1 MDGESANERE
11 DSNDDVS
18 REVEIG
24 ERDERGTFEQQM
36 HIEVFIRLRL
46 SRSPYLPLYRR
57 PQAIASNSVAGV
69 TVTRGPLVALH
80 LQHTSSPPVASLHLS
95 SISSQHSQGEDQT
108 VDHEST
114 ITLWLNNKFLKNKKR
129 TCDIKRM
136 SRLKMQEPHVTGT
149 KSFARLAEEEATKN
163 DDVAS
168 DSTNTQGT
176 ESEKDTS
183 ASSSTE
189 SQIVQQQNAN
199 PLIRTPKVP
208 PSPIPT
214 GNYNVSPE
222 QLASMTRDHDM
233 SALQNFDGVKGLSE
247 MLKTNPDKGIDD
259 DESNILD
266 RKNVFGSNTYPRK
279 KGRSFWRFLLDACR
293 DTTLIILMVA
303 DAASLG
309 LGIKT
314 EGIKEGWYDGGS
326 IALAVIIVIVVT
338 AISDYKQSLQFQN
351 LNEEK
356 QNIHLEVVR
365 GGRRIEISIFDIVV
379 GDVIPLKIGDQVPA
393 DGVLI
398 SGHSLSI
405 DESSMT
411 GESKIVHKD
420 HKNPFLM
427 SGCKVADGYGTML
440 ATSVGIHTEWG
451 LLMASIS
458 EDNGEEKPLQ
468 VRLNG
473 VATFIGIVGLVVA
486 VSVLVILLV
495 RFFTGH
501 TEDDE
506 GRIEFIAGLAYS
518 MRKMMSD
525 KALVSC
531 IICSDK
537 TGTLTLNMVPNNLSM
552 VPNNSPL
559 GNRRSSSES
568 HHNNGNYFLPD

>member
-1 MDGESANERE
+1 MWVNEIPNLKFINVPKLGCIAINLK
-11 DSNDDVS
+11 SQ
-18 REVEIG
+18 IA
-24 ERDERGTFEQQM
+24 TP
-36 HIEVFIRLRL
+36 VFTRLQL

-57 PQAIASNSVAGV
+57 PQTIASNSIVGVAL
-69 TVTRGPLVALH
+69 TRGPLVAPH

-95 SISSQHSQGEDQT
+95 YDEFPVVMYFGIINRRHCKIATNYSTFHLLEAQSHQQHSQGEDQT

-149 KSFARLAEEEATKN
+149 KYFARLAEEDATKN
-163 DDVAS
+163 DDVYPSRGEIFRIAHTRKDGS
-168 DSTNTQGT
+168 IVNENVATILADYLFQQHG
-176 ESEKDTS
+176 EKTDG
-183 ASSSTE
+183 
-189 SQIVQQQNAN
+189 
-199 PLIRTPKVP
+199 TPKVP

-279 KGRSFWRFLLDACR
+279 KGRSFW
-293 DTTLIILMVA
+293 
-303 DAASLG
+303 
-309 LGIKT
+309 
-314 EGIKEGWYDGGS
+314 GIKEGWYAGGS

-338 AISDYKQSLQFQN
+338 
-351 LNEEK
+351 EK

-405 DESSMT
+405 DESSIT
-411 GESKIVHKD
+411 GETKIVHKD

-440 ATSVGIHTEWG
+440 ATSVRIRTEWG

-458 EDNGEEKPLQ
+458 EDNDEETPLQ
-468 VRLNG
+468 
-473 VATFIGIVGLVVA
+473 
-486 VSVLVILLV
+486 ILLT
-495 RFFTGH
+495 RFFTGY

-506 GRIEFIAGLAYS
+506 GRIEFIAG
-518 MRKMMSD
+518 
-525 KALVSC
+525 
-531 IICSDK
+531 K
-537 TGTLTLNMVPNNLSM
+537 TGVGDAVDGAIKIFTVAVCIYYLLST
-552 VPNNSPL
+552 
-559 GNRRSSSES
+559 
-568 HHNNGNYFLPD
+568 

>member
-1 MDGESANERE
+1 MWVNEIPNIKFINVPKLGCIAINLK
-11 DSNDDVS
+11 SQ
-18 REVEIG
+18 I
-24 ERDERGTFEQQM
+24 TAP
-36 HIEVFIRLRL
+36 VFIRLRL

-57 PQAIASNSVAGV
+57 PQAIASNSIAGIAL
-69 TVTRGPLVALH
+69 TRGPLVALH

-95 SISSQHSQGEDQT
+95 TFHLLEAQSHQQHSQGEDQI

-163 DDVAS
+163 DDVYPSRGEIFRIPHTRKDGSIVNENVATILSSLKDVPS

-183 ASSSTE
+183 SSSSTE

-266 RKNVFGSNTYPRK
+266 RKNVFGSNTYSRK

-303 DAASLG
+303 AAASLA

-314 EGIKEGWYDGGS
+314 E
-326 IALAVIIVIVVT
+326 
-338 AISDYKQSLQFQN
+338 
-351 LNEEK
+351 
-356 QNIHLEVVR
+356 
-365 GGRRIEISIFDIVV
+365 
-379 GDVIPLKIGDQVPA
+379 VPA

-411 GESKIVHKD
+411 GESKI
-420 HKNPFLM
+420 
-427 SGCKVADGYGTML
+427 

-458 EDNGEEKPLQ
+458 EDNDEETPLQ

-506 GRIEFIAGLAYS
+506 ERIEFIAGKTSVGDAVDGAI
-518 MRKMMSD
+518 KIFTV
-525 KALVSC
+525 AVC
-531 IICSDK
+531 IYY
-537 TGTLTLNMVPNNLSM
+537 LLST
-552 VPNNSPL
+552 
-559 GNRRSSSES
+559 
-568 HHNNGNYFLPD
+568 